1 VIFKPLSQQEYERLS
16 LDERMEYLHRLMTD
30 IRQKLAE
37 TRTQQ
42 ETLNKRID
50 DSGR

>member
-1 VIFKPLSQQEYERLS
+1 VIFKPLSREAYERLS

-37 TRTQQ
+37 TRQQ
-42 ETLNKRID
+42 QQTTNKRID